1 MRKPHLARYSK
12 YLGLE
17 VDETIANEVIMKED
31 IGPGEA
37 SDTLEACSGS
47 CPDADVNALTQN
59 EGLVND
65 IECIRLA

>member
-17 VDETIANEVIMKED
+17 LDETIANEVIMKQN
-31 IGPGEA
+31 IVLNEA
-37 SDTLEACSGS
+37 SDASEACNGS
-47 CPDADVNALTQN
+47 CPDVDVNTLTQN

-65 IECIRLA
+65 IECISVQ